1 MKCRRL
7 RICAP
12 HFTSLGMSDLES
24 LWRSAYQHPNP
35 WDTTFASL
43 TIPDMLD
50 TSIAKTPNAPIADF
64 MGARISYSQLGIWVD
79 RFAAALQNLGIGKG
93 DRVGLFLPNVPDY
106 LIAYYGALKMG
117 AIVVNMSPLYTVDE
131 LSEQLAD
138 SGTRIIVTVDV
149 PQLYNSAHSLLRQCV
164 IDRMIVG
171 SLSGWLPPL
180 KRSLFRLFK
189 RSDIAIVPHGDPKII
204 SLMAMISTAPAK
216 PTPVA
221 IDPTRDVA
229 LIQYTGGTTG
239 MPKGAMLTHQN
250 LTANAR
256 QVDSI
261 DPKIEA
267 GDRIVGALP
276 FFHVF
281 ANTCV
286 LNRTILA
293 GGMIAMLPRFEAGAV
308 LKTIARVKA
317 TALPGVPTMYQALL
331 DHPDVGKTDFSSLR
345 FCISGG
351 APLPA
356 EVKARFEATT
366 GATVIEGYGLTESS
380 GVLTSNPYIGCN
392 KSGTIGQ
399 PVPGTR
405 IMLVDREDPTKPPP
419 EGEPGEIVFT
429 GPQAMQG
436 YWGRPESGTE
446 NFVGGAVRTGDVGL
460 IDEDGYV
467 RIVDRLKDMIAV
479 GGFKVFPSTIEK
491 RLYANDAV
499 KEALVIGIP
508 DAYSGEKPKAFV
520 TLNEGASINGDELM
534 SWLNPQLGKHER
546 VAAVEIRDALPK
558 TLVGKLS
565 RKELVAEERAKV
577 ASA

>member
-1 MKCRRL
+1 M
-7 RICAP
+7 IDP
-12 HFTSLGMSDLES
+12 QT
-24 LWRSAYQHPNP
+24 LWRSAYAHPNP
-35 WDTTFASL
+35 WDTTFAPLS
-43 TIPDMLD
+43 IPEMLA

-64 MGARISYSQLGIWVD
+64 MGARISYGQLGAWVD
-79 RFAAALQNLGIGKG
+79 RFAAALQKLGIVKG
-93 DRVGLFLPNVPDY
+93 DRIGLFLPNVPDY
-106 LIAYYGALKMG
+106 LIAYYGALKIG
-117 AIVVNMSPLYTVDE
+117 AIIVNMSPLYTVDE

-149 PQLYNSAHSLLRQCV
+149 PMLYNNAHSLLRQCV
-164 IDRMIVG
+164 IDRMLVG
-171 SLSGWLPPL
+171 SLSGWLPPM
-180 KRSLFRLFK
+180 KRTLFRLFK
-189 RSDIAIVPHGDPKII
+189 RSDIAIVPRGDPKII
-204 SLMAMISTAPAK
+204 SLMAMVGAAPAK
-216 PTPVA
+216 PQPVM
-221 IDPTRDVA
+221 IHPERDIA

-239 MPKGAMLTHQN
+239 TPKGAMLTHQN

-261 DPKIEA
+261 DPKIEV

-331 DHPDVGKTDFSSLR
+331 DHNDVGKTDFSSLR

-356 EVKARFEATT
+356 EVKARFEAAT

-380 GVLTSNPYIGCN
+380 GVLTSNPYVGLN

-399 PVPGTR
+399 PVPGTLIR
-405 IMLVDREDPTKPPP
+405 LVDREDPTKPAPD
-419 EGEPGEIVFT
+419 GEPGEIVFT

-436 YWGRPESGTE
+436 YWGKPESGNE

-479 GGFKVFPSTIEK
+479 AGFKVFPSTIEK

-508 DAYSGEKPKAFV
+508 DTYSGEKPKAFV
-520 TLNEGASINGDELM
+520 TLTQGADINGDELM

-546 VAAVEIRDALPK
+546 VVAVEVRDALPK

-565 RKELVAEERAKV
+565 RKELVAEERMKAELTR
-577 ASA
+577 

>member
-1 MKCRRL
+1 MTD
-7 RICAP
+7 P
-12 HFTSLGMSDLES
+12 ES
-24 LWRSAYQHPNP
+24 LWRNAYAHPNS
-35 WDTTFASL
+35 WDVNFVPL
-43 TIPDMLD
+43 TIPDMLAA
-50 TSIAKTPNAPIADF
+50 SIAKTPNASIADF
-64 MGARISYSQLGIWVD
+64 MGARITYAQLGAWVD
-79 RFAAALQNLGIGKG
+79 RFAAALQNIGINKG

-106 LIAYYGALKMG
+106 LIAYYGALKIG
-117 AIVVNMSPLYTVDE
+117 AIIVNMSPLYTVDE

-149 PQLYNSAHSLLRQCV
+149 PMLYKNAYSLLRQCV

-171 SLSGWLPPL
+171 SLPGWLPPM
-180 KRSLFRLFK
+180 KRTLFRMLK
-189 RSDIAIVPHGDPKII
+189 RSDIAIVPRGDPKII
-204 SLMAMISTAPAK
+204 PLMAMLSAAPAK
-216 PTPVA
+216 PAPVA
-221 IDPTRDVA
+221 IDPERDIA

-239 MPKGAMLTHQN
+239 TPKGAMLTHQN

-331 DHPDVGKTDFSSLR
+331 DHDDVGKTDFSSLH

-356 EVKARFEATT
+356 EVKARFEAVT

-380 GVLTSNPYIGCN
+380 GVLTSNPYLGLN

-399 PVPGTR
+399 PVPGTHIR
-405 IMLVDREDPTKPPP
+405 LVDREDPTKPAP

-436 YWGRPESGTE
+436 YWGKPESGTE
-446 NFVGGAVRTGDVGL
+446 NFIGGAVRTGDVGL
-460 IDEDGYV
+460 IDEDGYIC
-467 RIVDRLKDMIAV
+467 IVDRLKDMIAV

-491 RLYANDAV
+491 RLYTNDAV

-508 DAYSGEKPKAFV
+508 DSYSGEKPKAFV
-520 TLNEGASINGDELM
+520 TLNEGANIDGDELM

-546 VAAVEIRDALPK
+546 VVAVEVRDALPK

-565 RKELVAEERAKV
+565 RKELVAEERAKA